1 MNEQKVNDLL
11 QRYFDGATTRD
22 EESLLQRYFT
32 ESDELPGSLK
42 AYRPL
47 FTFFAEERAVQP
59 PMRNNRGRNV
69 RIGLSV
75 ITGIAASIAIL
86 FLIGL
91 PKTEPDSFVYFVNGQ
106 RIYDETAA
114 IAMVENNLQLLAASM
129 QKAHNSMAAFERL
142 HEGSQALQQFD
153 KISEAFRQ
161 VLEIGSMFDELR
173 VGIN

>member
-22 EESLLQRYFT
+22 EERLLQRYFT
-32 ESDELPGSLK
+32 ESDDLPCSLK

-59 PMRNNRGRNV
+59 PTRSRGRTV

-86 FLIGL
+86 FLVGL
-91 PKTEPDSFVYFVNGQ
+91 PKTENDKFVYFVNGQ
-106 RIYDETAA
+106 RVYDETAA
-114 IAMVENNLQLLAASM
+114 IEIAESKLQLIAASM
-129 QKAHNSMAAFERL
+129 QKAHTSMAAFDRL
-142 HEGSQALQQFD
+142 HESAQTLQQFD
-153 KISEAFRQ
+153 RISEAYRHI
-161 VLEIGSMFDELR
+161 VEIGSRFDDLR
-173 VGIN
+173 GSIN